1 MGQANTPYKRERIPA
16 SRLEMDMLE
25 YQLKEAKKQLEV
37 KTAESERLSALLN
50 SHQEM
55 LDRHI
60 QRSSHMTRVNVELLK
75 KVALCKIAAIV
86 EAAVIVMLILTVLG
100 VV

>member
-16 SRLEMDMLE
+16 NRLEMDMME

-37 KTAESERLSALLN
+37 KTAESERLSALLKR
-50 SHQEM
+50 HQEM
-55 LDRHI
+55 MDRYI
-60 QRSSHMTRVNVELLK
+60 QRGNHMTRVNIELSR
-75 KVALCKIAAIV
+75 KVAMYKTAAIAELV
-86 EAAVIVMLILTVLG
+86 AIIALTLIVSG